1 MLVFAIIAVI
11 VNQNKISKM
20 QRRITFIKQQTK
32 INPLDM
38 NLKSI
43 ILFLLLSFE
52 FSSLSVMIFNIMR

>member
-20 QRRITFIKQQTK
+20 QHRITFIKQQTK